1 MTTISELIDEY
12 GERVVMRAYEE
23 NLSVIETHVTTED
36 LDEMVMILNRY
47 DDKFPELDWH
57 ENDDGFFDIM
67 FDDYMTLIKAV
78 QNADGYNID
87 DKYVQISQ
95 EGYLTS
101 TDNYHNLL
109 ESKSDVIIDEY
120 ICENLIGNV
129 EDFPNVTA
137 VIEDLLEEGT
147 Y

>member
-36 LDEMVMILNRY
+36 LDEMVMILNSY
-47 DDKFPELDWH
+47 NDKFPDLDWH

-67 FDDYMTLIKAV
+67 FDDYITLIKAV

>member
-12 GERVVMRAYEE
+12 GEPTVTRAYEG
-23 NLSVIETHVTTED
+23 NLSVIESHVTTED
-36 LDEMVMILNRY
+36 LEEMVLGLNEHS
-47 DDKFPELDWH
+47 DTFPELDWH

-78 QNADGYNID
+78 QNADGYNVD
-87 DKYVQISQ
+87 DRYVQISQ

-101 TDNYHNLL
+101 TDSYSHQL
-109 ESKSDVIIDEY
+109 ESKSEEIIDNY
-120 ICENLIGNV
+120 VFENVNGNLK
-129 EDFPNVTA
+129 DIPNVTA
-137 VIEDLLEEGT
+137 AIEQLLEEGA

>member
-87 DKYVQISQ
+87 DK
-95 EGYLTS
+95 
-101 TDNYHNLL
+101 
-109 ESKSDVIIDEY
+109 
-120 ICENLIGNV
+120 
-129 EDFPNVTA
+129 
-137 VIEDLLEEGT
+137 
-147 Y
+147 

>member
-1 MTTISELIDEY
+1 MTTISELVDEY
-12 GERVVMRAYEE
+12 GEQAVMRAYEW
-23 NLSVIETHVTTED
+23 NLNVIDTHVTTED
-36 LDEMVMILNRY
+36 LEEMVLGLNEHSGT
-47 DDKFPELDWH
+47 FPEIEWH

-78 QNADGYNID
+78 QNADGYNVD

-101 TDNYHNLL
+101 TDSYNDQL
-109 ESKSDVIIDEY
+109 ESKSEEIIDNY
-120 ICENLIGNV
+120 VFENINGNL
-129 EDFPNVTA
+129 EDLPNITA
-137 VIEDLLEEGT
+137 TIEQLLEESA

>member
-12 GERVVMRAYEE
+12 GEQAVTRAYEG
-23 NLSVIETHVTTED
+23 NLSVIETRVTTED
-36 LDEMVMILNRY
+36 LDEMVRALNSYNDR
-47 DDKFPELDWH
+47 FPELEWH

-78 QNADGYNID
+78 QNTDGYNVD
-87 DKYVQISQ
+87 DNYVQISQ

-101 TDNYHNLL
+101 TDNYNHQL
-109 ESKSDVIIDEY
+109 ESKSEEIIESY
-120 ICENLIGNV
+120 VFENINGNL

-137 VIEDLLEEGT
+137 VIEDLLEEGA

>member
-1 MTTISELIDEY
+1 
-12 GERVVMRAYEE
+12 
-23 NLSVIETHVTTED
+23 
-36 LDEMVMILNRY
+36 MILNSY
-47 DDKFPELDWH
+47 DDKFPDLDWH

-67 FDDYMTLIKAV
+67 FDDYITLIKAV
-78 QNADGYNID
+78 QNADGYSVD

-137 VIEDLLEEGT
+137 VIEDLLEEGA

>member
-12 GERVVMRAYEE
+12 GEQAVTRAYEG

-36 LDEMVMILNRY
+36 LDEMVRALNSYNDR
-47 DDKFPELDWH
+47 FPELEWH

-78 QNADGYNID
+78 QNADGYNVD
-87 DKYVQISQ
+87 DNYVQISQ

-101 TDNYHNLL
+101 TDSYSHQL
-109 ESKSDVIIDEY
+109 ESKSEEIIESY
-120 ICENLIGNV
+120 VFENINGNL

-137 VIEDLLEEGT
+137 VIEDLLEEGA

>member
-12 GERVVMRAYEE
+12 GEPTVTRAYEG
-23 NLSVIETHVTTED
+23 NLSVIESRVTTED
-36 LDEMVMILNRY
+36 LEEMVLGLNEHS
-47 DDKFPELDWH
+47 DTFPELDWH

-78 QNADGYNID
+78 QNADGYNVD
-87 DKYVQISQ
+87 DRYVQISQ

-101 TDNYHNLL
+101 TDSYSHQL
-109 ESKSDVIIDEY
+109 ESKSEEIIDNY
-120 ICENLIGNV
+120 VFENVNGNLK
-129 EDFPNVTA
+129 DIPNVTA
-137 VIEDLLEEGT
+137 AIEQLLEEGA

>member
-12 GERVVMRAYEE
+12 GEPTVTRAYEG
-23 NLSVIETHVTTED
+23 NLSVIESRVTTED
-36 LDEMVMILNRY
+36 LEEMVLGLNEHS
-47 DDKFPELDWH
+47 DTFPELDWH

-78 QNADGYNID
+78 QNADGYNVD
-87 DKYVQISQ
+87 DKYVQISP

-129 EDFPNVTA
+129 EDVPNVTA
-137 VIEDLLEEGT
+137 AIEQLLEEGA

>member
-36 LDEMVMILNRY
+36 LDEMVMILNSY
-47 DDKFPELDWH
+47 NDKFPDLDWH

-78 QNADGYNID
+78 QNADGYSVD
-87 DKYVQISQ
+87 DRYVQISQ

-137 VIEDLLEEGT
+137 VIEDLLEEGA